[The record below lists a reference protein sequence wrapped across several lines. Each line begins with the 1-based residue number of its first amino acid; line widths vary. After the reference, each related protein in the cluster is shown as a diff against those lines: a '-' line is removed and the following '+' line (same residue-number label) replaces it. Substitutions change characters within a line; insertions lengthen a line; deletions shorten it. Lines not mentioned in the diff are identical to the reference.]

1 MHNIECVRKH
11 TKVKKMSN
19 RGKGRGVYPGNGP
32 FRNLPPW
39 ERPGGVSDSANTGTC
54 TKYPWLSR
62 GWWAYPSLPVNAP
75 TINVKLL
82 EQYVKATEN
91 QLTILKTRL
100 AELEKTKVREV
111 VES

>member
-1 MHNIECVRKH
+1 
-11 TKVKKMSN
+11 MSN
-19 RGKGRGVYPGNGP
+19 RGKGRGIYPGNGP

-39 ERPGGVSDSANTGTC
+39 ERPGWVSDSANPGAC
-54 TKYPWLSR
+54 TRYPWLSR
-62 GWWAYPSLPVNAP
+62 GWWAYTDPSVNAP
-75 TINVKLL
+75 TIDAKLL

-111 VES
+111 DSS